1 MEKGK
6 SRLLELEG
14 LRGFAA
20 IAVAFFHAILIFW
33 CYAIYGK
40 EASGGI
46 QNMRFEDN
54 LYGNPFFGLYSG
66 IFAVAIFFVL
76 SGFVLSVGYFSTGK
90 IEIIQ
95 KLAAKRYIRLML
107 PALASVMIA
116 WLLITIGLSH
126 NPQAFAIT
134 HSVWLS
140 GEWNLVPNFFEAL
153 WQGTWAIFTIGQPLF
168 TSGPVSY
175 NPVLWTMLYE
185 FVGSFI
191 VFGTVGLFGK
201 LQKRWIVYLFL
212 VLLTFQT
219 WYLGFVI
226 GMVLADQYAARR
238 FPFNGVSWRFMLFI
252 LTVGVFFGGYP
263 FFGPTS
269 TSLYSTLEIFSL
281 TNVQNL
287 SLYTTIGAMFLIVGV
302 LTVPFITRFFSSKI
316 ISSLGKYTFSLYL
329 VHKPVL
335 FTLTTGLFVWLYS
348 FMGFNRAA
356 LMAIVISIPFLMLV
370 TYVFEKYV
378 DAPSIRLSGIFA
390 NWLLGLPQKLNSEQP
405 LGKNRFRLKFDKIRN
420 NLARLMSKT

>member
-20 IAVAFFHAILIFW
+20 IAVAIFHAILIFW

-90 IEIIQ
+90 IEIVQ

-134 HSVWLS
+134 HSVWLH
-140 GEWNLVPNFFEAL
+140 GEWNLIPNFFDAL

-168 TSGPVSY
+168 TSGQVSY

-191 VFGTVGLFGK
+191 VFGCLSLFGK
-201 LQKRWIVYLFL
+201 LRKRWIVYLFL

-226 GMVLADQYAARR
+226 GMILADLYSAKQ
-238 FPFNGVSWRFMLFI
+238 FPFNGASWRFMLFI
-252 LTVGVFFGGYP
+252 LLVGVFLGGYP
-263 FFGPTS
+263 FFGPTN
-269 TSLYSTLEIFSL
+269 TSIYSTLEIFSL
-281 TNVQNL
+281 TNLQNL
-287 SLYTTIGAMFLIVGV
+287 SLYTIIGATFVIIGV
-302 LTVPFITRFFSSKI
+302 LTVPFITRFFSSKWV
-316 ISSLGKYTFSLYL
+316 SSLGKYTFSLYL
-329 VHKPVL
+329 VHKLVL

-348 FMGFNRAA
+348 FMGFNKAA
-356 LMAIVISIPFLMLV
+356 LIAIAISIPFVMLT
-370 TYVFEKYV
+370 TYAFEKYI
-378 DAPSIRLSGIFA
+378 DAPSIRLSGVFA
-390 NWLLGLPQKLNSEQP
+390 NWLLGLAH
-405 LGKNRFRLKFDKIRN
+405 KNETPGAPKR
-420 NLARLMSKT
+420 SKTRILLDTFRKNIISLTSKK